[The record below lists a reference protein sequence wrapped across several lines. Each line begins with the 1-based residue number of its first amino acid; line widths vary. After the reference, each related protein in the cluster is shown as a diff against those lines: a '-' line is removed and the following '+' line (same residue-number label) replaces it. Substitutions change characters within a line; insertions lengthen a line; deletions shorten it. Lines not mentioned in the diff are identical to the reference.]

1 MPYIFITNSMKLK
14 SLIALIFALCL
25 FQPQLIEA
33 QKKRS
38 LKKTANTNLTARQ
51 IADKVLP
58 SVVLIITQDENGNPI
73 SQGSGFVIGQ
83 GLVVSNL
90 HVFERATSAIVKN
103 VKTGEVSKAIEVV
116 GMNAKEDICVIRI
129 DDAKFPVLPLGDS
142 SSIQTGDEIYVA
154 SNPKGL
160 EGSFTKGIISSLRSD
175 VGLFQIDA
183 AISSG
188 SSGGVLLN
196 QKAEAV
202 GIIKSSLVSGQ
213 NLNFAIPINKLKAL
227 KYIFKNSIQLAG
239 ACAYRDREKEK
250 LKGVVKSVTQLEKSP
265 YMVEK
270 NGKYFKDEEYRPI
283 FNSIYDL
290 EGNQIEYLIYSLE
303 NQPALKLI
311 ITHDENRLLTS
322 IVIKKDLTAKDLGVW
337 NETSIRANSILK
349 KLNIIDSG
357 ERILNLKEST
367 DLKISIRG
375 FSNEVGDLNESYGL
389 SVFNSE
395 GELVKINSKQGVNF
409 VYNYDN
415 NDRLKESEFL
425 NNGKIFT
432 RSKYNYKD
440 DSHGNWIER
449 KEYTNMPEV
458 NSDDWSL
465 SETVYRE
472 ITYYE

>member
-1 MPYIFITNSMKLK
+1 M
-14 SLIALIFALCL
+14 ALIFALCL
-25 FQPQLIEA
+25 FQPQLIVA
-33 QKKRS
+33 QKKRL
-38 LKKTANTNLTARQ
+38 LKKTANTNLTSRQ

-58 SVVLIITQDENGNPI
+58 SVVLIITQDENDKAI

-90 HVFERATSAIVKN
+90 HVFERATNAIVKN
-103 VKTGEVSKAIEVV
+103 VKTGEIAKAIEVV

-129 DDAKFPVLPLGDS
+129 DNAKFPALPLGDS
-142 SSIQTGDEIYVA
+142 SSTQTGDEIYVA

-160 EGSFTKGIISSLRSD
+160 EGSFTKGIVSSLRTD

-183 AISSG
+183 AISPG

-213 NLNFAIPINKLKAL
+213 NLNFAIPINNLKNL
-227 KYIFKNSIQLAG
+227 SYKFKNSIQLAG
-239 ACAYRDREKEK
+239 ACAYRDKEKEK
-250 LKGVVKSVTQLEKSP
+250 LKGVIKSVTQLEKSS
-265 YMVEK
+265 YVVEK
-270 NGKYFKDEEYRPI
+270 NGKYFKDEEYRPV

-303 NQPALKLI
+303 NQPALKLTI
-311 ITHDENRLLTS
+311 SHDENRLLTS

-337 NETSIRANSILK
+337 NETSIRANSILR

-357 ERILNLKEST
+357 ERILSLKEGA
-367 DLKISIRG
+367 DLKTSLRG
-375 FSNEVGDLNESYGL
+375 FSNEIGDLNESFGL
-389 SVFNSE
+389 SIFNSE
-395 GELVKINSKQGVNF
+395 GELVEVKSKQGLNF
-409 VYNYDN
+409 VYDYDN

-458 NSDDWSL
+458 NPDDWSL

>member
-58 SVVLIITQDENGNPI
+58 SVVLIITQDENDKPI

-90 HVFERATSAIVKN
+90 HVFERATKAIVKN
-103 VKTGEVSKAIEVV
+103 VKTGEISKAIEVV
-116 GMNAKEDICVIRI
+116 RMNAKEDICVIRI
-129 DDAKFPVLPLGDS
+129 DNAKFPVLPLGDS

-160 EGSFTKGIISSLRSD
+160 EGSFTKGIVSSLRTD

-183 AISSG
+183 AISPG

-227 KYIFKNSIQLAG
+227 KYIFKHSIQLAG
-239 ACAYRDREKEK
+239 ACAYRDKEKEK
-250 LKGVVKSVTQLEKSP
+250 LKGLVKKVVEKSP
-265 YMVEK
+265 HNRIENGRLIEDGILVDSIHIYDLDGNEIETTVNQVDGKLAWKFNFTYDENRLKTSYVREFYGGSITQEK
-270 NGKYFKDEEYRPI
+270 FDLENGIYNKLYNRKFSGSFGDKDKPGGMQV
-283 FNSIYDL
+283 FNSDGEVIEWYIGAKKITYTYDL
-290 EGNQIEYLIYSLE
+290 EGRPIE
-303 NQPALKLI
+303 
-311 ITHDENRLLTS
+311 S
-322 IVIKKDLTAKDLGVW
+322 IQWGKNKVEIKK
-337 NETSIRANSILK
+337 R
-349 KLNIIDSG
+349 
-357 ERILNLKEST
+357 
-367 DLKISIRG
+367 
-375 FSNEVGDLNESYGL
+375 FS
-389 SVFNSE
+389 
-395 GELVKINSKQGVNF
+395 
-409 VYNYDN
+409 
-415 NDRLKESEFL
+415 
-425 NNGKIFT
+425 
-432 RSKYNYKD
+432 YKD
-440 DSHGNWIER
+440 DKYGNWIE
-449 KEYTNMPEV
+449 KYEEDYFPYVDNDWHEAETN
-458 NSDDWSL
+458 
-465 SETVYRE
+465 YRE